1 MELKDL
7 VLSTLAEL
15 DEKVVSSDIST
26 EVGLEEGD
34 RLKDKKTLKVVSP
47 SSDEIKFL
55 SHMRERLLVLF
66 EGLSELED
74 DMLDSKLNLT
84 LKYLEYS
91 LAHIDDR
98 IEKYS

>member
-26 EVGLEEGD
+26 ENELKQDGEVGNKKS
-34 RLKDKKTLKVVSP
+34 LKIVAP
-47 SSDEIKFL
+47 SSDEVKFL

-66 EGLSELED
+66 EGLSELDD
-74 DMLDSKLNLT
+74 DMLESKLNLT

-98 IEKYS
+98 IEKSS